1 VETGLSVTAKLL
13 SLPEAAELAAL
24 RAWHEG
30 LSSRDA
36 VARYLGQARSA
47 GQSSR
52 GVIGAIRRDIAAFAR
67 SRHRDDLAKLFTGP
81 ARKGPAAARA
91 VATAIEQLRSA
102 PVPVPLIGD
111 GVDHWLEPRVAAAL
125 RKAGIKTLADLTLR
139 VPRRRRWWVDID
151 GIGKAGARRI
161 EAFFAA
167 HEDLTDRARALLV
180 TQAPSDVVPW
190 EKLVVPHEVDGTVG
204 LHRAPR
210 ASCALRAN
218 NDYEAVQAWLS
229 LHEAPATQRAYRK
242 EAERLILW
250 AIVERGVALSSL
262 ATEDAVT
269 YRAFLR
275 QPTPRQRWVGPASP
289 RHSAEWRP
297 FAGGLSTRSRAYAL
311 SVLSSMFRWLIEQ
324 RYVLANP
331 FAGIKVRG
339 ARQTTLD
346 TTRSFSEGE
355 WKLVR
360 TVAEGLEWTYGWQPG
375 AAQRLRFL
383 IDFSYST
390 GLRAGELV
398 HAKLGSIE
406 VDAHGDTWLHVVG
419 KGSKAGKVVL
429 PGLARGVLDRD
440 LAQRGLPVTPAK
452 WNPATPLL
460 GSLDGEGG
468 HHAQAAVGDREEVLR
483 RDGRRLGGYESGV
496 GREAAPGHAALDA
509 AHARHPCTSARR
521 RTDHRAR
528 QPAARV
534 LVDHVHV
541 PALGR
546 SSPGQADRWGIR
558 GACGVTGRGRL
569 KRVNLHR
576 KHKGSPRA
584 GFASAC
590 RG

>member
-1 VETGLSVTAKLL
+1 VETGSSVTATSP
-13 SLPEAAELAAL
+13 SLPDTAALAAL

-36 VARYLGQARSA
+36 VTRYLGETRAT

-67 SRHRDDLAKLFTGP
+67 SRHRDDLAKLFTGS
-81 ARKGPAAARA
+81 AHKGTAAARA
-91 VATAIEQLRSA
+91 MAAAIELLRSA
-102 PVPVPLIGD
+102 PIPVPLIGD
-111 GVDHWLEPRVAAAL
+111 GIELWIDPRIAAVL
-125 RKAGIKTLADLTLR
+125 RRAGIKTLADLTLR

-151 GIGKAGARRI
+151 GLGVAGARRI
-161 EAFFAA
+161 EVFFAA
-167 HEDLTDRARALLV
+167 HEDLTDRARALV
-180 TQAPSDVVPW
+180 TGAPSDVVPW
-190 EKLVVPHEVDGTVG
+190 EKIVVPHEVDGTLG

-210 ASCALRAN
+210 ASCVLRAN

-229 LHEAPATQRAYRK
+229 LHEASATQRAYRK

-262 ATEDAVT
+262 ATEDAVA

-275 QPTPRQRWVGPASP
+275 QPTPRSRWMGPASP
-289 RHSAEWRP
+289 RASAEWRP
-297 FAGGLSTRSRAYAL
+297 FVGGLSTRSRAYAL
-311 SVLSSMFRWLIEQ
+311 SVLSSMYRWLIEQ

-339 ARQTTLD
+339 AGQATLD

-355 WKLVR
+355 WKLLR
-360 TVAEGLEWTYGWQPG
+360 TVAEGLEWSYGWQSA

-398 HAKLGSIE
+398 HATFGSIE

-429 PGLARGVLDRD
+429 PGLARSVLDRN
-440 LAQRGLPVTPAK
+440 LALRGLPVTPAK

-460 GSLDGEGG
+460 GSLDGEAGITSKRLWAIVKRFFG
-468 HHAQAAVGDREEVLR
+468 TTADVLADTNPALAEKLR
-483 RDGRRLGGYESGV
+483 RATPHWMRHTHATHALQRGAELTTVRDNLRHASLSTTSMYLHSDDLRRAKQIGGAF
-496 GREAAPGHAALDA
+496 EA
-509 AHARHPCTSARR
+509 
-521 RTDHRAR
+521 
-528 QPAARV
+528 PAA
-534 LVDHVHV
+534 
-541 PALGR
+541 
-546 SSPGQADRWGIR
+546 
-558 GACGVTGRGRL
+558 
-569 KRVNLHR
+569 
-576 KHKGSPRA
+576 
-584 GFASAC
+584 
-590 RG
+590 